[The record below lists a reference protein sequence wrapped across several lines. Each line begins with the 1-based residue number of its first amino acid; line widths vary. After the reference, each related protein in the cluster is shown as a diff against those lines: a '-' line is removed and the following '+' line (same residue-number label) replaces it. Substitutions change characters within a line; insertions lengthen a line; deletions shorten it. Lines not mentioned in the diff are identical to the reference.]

1 MNDMIS
7 LDILLVTYN
16 QEQYIQQALDGVLMQ
31 RVSPDVQVRI
41 IVADDCSKDNTL
53 AYIRETLGTKAKLAS
68 GNEAEVV
75 YLSTEHNLGIAGN
88 YKRAIAATTGDC
100 VAILEGDDYWTDAYR
115 LQKHIDYLSTHTDC
129 VMTANDYM
137 EYSQEQEEWM
147 WKPVNRKYLLLCEM
161 IANYCLANLSA
172 RVYRGNVLRGVG
184 EKVFEYGERQFHEAT
199 DVYITFEV
207 LRHGY
212 GAVLDEVMSVY
223 RVATGTNMS
232 IRGLSDAEELER
244 GRIRYEQI
252 EEMFNGMY
260 REEARVAYNETMSI
274 VKKDKQ
280 KRRVEAWSEYIPPFM
295 ARIVWCGFPAFWHW
309 IKSVVRACIP
319 NAMHRKVKG
328 KK

>member
-7 LDILLVTYN
+7 LDILFVSYN

-31 RVSPDVQVRI
+31 RVSPDMQVRI

-53 AYIRETLGTKAKLAS
+53 AYIRRTLGAKAKLAS

-75 YLSTEHNLGIAGN
+75 YLSAEYNLGIAGN
-88 YKRAIAATTGDC
+88 YKRAIAATTGDY

-137 EYSQEQEEWM
+137 EYSQERGEWM
-147 WKPVNRKYLLLCEM
+147 WKPVNRKYLLLREM

-172 RVYRGNVLRGVG
+172 RVYRGDVLRGVS

-252 EEMFNGMY
+252 EEMFDGMY
-260 REEARVAYNETMSI
+260 REEARAAYNETKSI
-274 VKKDKQ
+274 VKKDRQ
-280 KRRVEAWSEYIPPFM
+280 KRKVESWAEYMPPFI
-295 ARIVWCGFPAFWHW
+295 ARLIWCCLPMFIRW
-309 IKSVVRACIP
+309 IKMVIRDCIP
-319 NAMHRKVKG
+319 NALHRKI
-328 KK
+328 KKK

>member
-1 MNDMIS
+1 MSDMNDMIS

-41 IVADDCSKDNTL
+41 IVTDDCSKDNTL

-75 YLSTEHNLGIAGN
+75 YLSAEHNLGIAGN
-88 YKRAIAATTGDC
+88 YKRAIAATTGDY

-137 EYSQEQEEWM
+137 EYSQERGEWM
-147 WKPVNRKYLLLCEM
+147 WKPAGRKYLLLREM

-172 RVYRGNVLRGVG
+172 RVYRGEVLRVVG
-184 EKVFEYGERQFHEAT
+184 EKVFEYGEKQRGEAT
-199 DVYITFEV
+199 DYYITMDV

-212 GAVLDEVMSVY
+212 GCVLNEVMSVY
-223 RVATGTNMS
+223 RIDTNCNMS
-232 IRGLSDAEELER
+232 KREMTYAEDIER
-244 GRIRYEQI
+244 GRICCDQMLYMLDGEYAQECKQI
-252 EEMFNGMY
+252 HRNAIEMV
-260 REEARVAYNETMSI
+260 AR
-274 VKKDKQ
+274 DKRN
-280 KRRVEAWSEYIPPFM
+280 RRVQAWSDYASPFI
-295 ARIVWCGFPAFWHW
+295 AKLVWVYVPACWYG
-309 IKSVVRACIP
+309 IKYAIRQLIP
-319 NAMHRKVKG
+319 NKVYHR
-328 KK
+328 